1 LRIGRI
7 IESAFWIPLL
17 VCVGILAASFD
28 RIPDLPALRQI
39 AISSRVTQSVS
50 HQAQTGAIRSAVT
63 GAQAAIHLS
72 WLESAIDRPAPLPFA
87 YQNCAR
93 QESGSSPPSPAAL

>member
-7 IESAFWIPLL
+7 IKSALWIPLL

-39 AISSRVTQSVS
+39 AISSRVTQSAS
-50 HQAQTGAIRSAVT
+50 HQAQTGAMRLPVT
-63 GAQAAIHLS
+63 GTRVAIRLS
-72 WLESAIDRPAPLPFA
+72 WPESAIDRPVPLPFA